1 MRGLAQLAGGRGATV
16 TDKTALLAELA
27 RLAATDAGHR
37 HLADRLCEASRLIL
51 GADGAWITV
60 QDGSSQRL
68 PLSLTDHVATVLED
82 LQDLV
87 GQGPCLHAYRQQ
99 TPTTTAVRDQPD
111 PRWPEFSRAAWHNVG
126 ALTVHAFPMRPG
138 GDVLGVLAVYLLPS
152 GRPAQSD
159 EAAQF
164 LADAI
169 GAALVRDPVAQDG
182 SSRDDGMWSARAEVH
197 QATGMVI
204 AQLHLQPDDALA
216 ILRAHA
222 YANDTTLADIAHQIV
237 TRRLDFQGES

>member
-1 MRGLAQLAGGRGATV
+1 V
-16 TDKTALLAELA
+16 TDKTALLAQLA
-27 RLAATDAGHR
+27 RLAASNASHQ

-60 QDGSSQRL
+60 QDGTSQRV

-87 GQGPCLHAYRQQ
+87 GQGPCLDAYRQQ
-99 TPTTTAVRDQPD
+99 TPTAMTVQDQPD

-126 ALTVHAFPMRPG
+126 ALTVHAFPMRPA
-138 GDVLGVLAVYLLPS
+138 GDVLGVLAIYLLHAN
-152 GRPAQSD
+152 RPAESD
-159 EAAQF
+159 ETAQF
-164 LADAI
+164 LADTI
-169 GAALVRDPVAQDG
+169 GAALLRDPVPSGG
-182 SSRDDGMWSARAEVH
+182 SGQDDGMWSVRAEVH

-204 AQLHLQPDDALA
+204 AQLHLPTDDALA

-222 YANDTTLADIAHQIV
+222 YAHDTTLADIAHQVV
-237 TRRLDFQGES
+237 TRQLDFQGDS

>member
-1 MRGLAQLAGGRGATV
+1 MRRLARVTGGQGATV
-16 TDKTALLAELA
+16 TNKTALLAKLA
-27 RLAATDAGHR
+27 RLAAVNASHQ

-60 QDGSSQRL
+60 QDGSNQRL
-68 PLSLTDHVATVLED
+68 PLSQTNHVATVLED

-87 GQGPCLHAYRQQ
+87 GQGPCLDAYRHE
-99 TPTTTAVRDQPD
+99 TPMVMTVRDQPD
-111 PRWPEFSRAAWHNVG
+111 ARWPEFSRAAWHNVG

-138 GDVLGVLAVYLLPS
+138 GDLFGVMAVYLVHAD
-152 GRPAQSD
+152 GPAESD
-159 EAAQF
+159 ETAQF

-169 GAALVRDPVAQDG
+169 GAALLRDPIPQVG
-182 SSRDDGMWSARAEVH
+182 SGQDDGMWSARAEVH

-204 AQLHLQPDDALA
+204 VQLHIPADDALA

-222 YANDTTLADIAHQIV
+222 YAHDTTLADIAHQVI
-237 TRRLDFQGES
+237 TRQLDFRGDS

>member
-1 MRGLAQLAGGRGATV
+1 MV
-16 TDKTALLAELA
+16 TDKTALLARLA
-27 RLAATDAGHR
+27 RLAATNATHQ

-60 QDGSSQRL
+60 QASSSERL
-68 PLSLTDHVATVLED
+68 PLSLTNQVATVLED

-87 GQGPCLHAYRQQ
+87 GQGPCLEAYRQQ
-99 TPTTTAVRDQPD
+99 TPMTTAVGAQSD

-138 GDVLGVLAVYLLPS
+138 GHVFGVLAVYLIHA
-152 GRPAQSD
+152 GGPAESD
-159 EAAQF
+159 ETAQF

-169 GAALVRDPVAQDG
+169 GAALLRDPIPHSGLGQ
-182 SSRDDGMWSARAEVH
+182 DGMWSARAEVH

-204 AQLHLQPDDALA
+204 AQLHMSADDALA

-222 YANDTTLADIAHQIV
+222 YAHDTTLADIAHQVV
-237 TRRLDFQGES
+237 TRRLDFLGDS